1 VGVRQQLERMLP
13 RVGQVMR
20 QARARIFAGD
30 THAEGKIV
38 SIFEPS
44 TEVIRKG
51 KPASRPSSPKWSSCK
66 KRRIRSSSPMRFTIG
81 GRATAT
87 C

>member
-1 VGVRQQLERMLP
+1 VDLRQQLERMLP

-44 TEVIRKG
+44 TEVIRKSLPSRKRG
-51 KPASRPSSPKWSSCK
+51 ARPASRPSSAKW
-66 KRRIRSSSPMRFTIG
+66 
-81 GRATAT
+81 
-87 C
+87 